1 MSVEYLP
8 SPRPGNLNQCIF
20 SYSIFFTRSLTYS
33 LGLFLQIV
41 VQNFSLPQRIASFI
55 FENVKNILV
64 SENQFDL
71 ELCWVIK
78 VCSNFLDILEGTLW
92 IGCAFF

>member
-1 MSVEYLP
+1 MVFWKFIPFEY
-8 SPRPGNLNQCIF
+8 SIKTF
-20 SYSIFFTRSLTYS
+20 EMVHASIFFIRSLTYS

-55 FENVKNILV
+55 CENVKKILV

-78 VCSNFLDILEGTLW
+78 VCSNFLDILEGTLR
-92 IGCAFF
+92 IGCAIF